1 MLRNYFKI
9 AFRNILGNKLRT
21 TIHVL
26 GLAIGIA
33 VCYIVFNVIF
43 HAYSFDNFHPRKDD
57 IFRVM
62 TELSFMDQTWPNSGV
77 PFPLG
82 EVIQDELAGIED
94 ITHFYTLYQTM
105 VSLPSAEKNFGR
117 TDKVMFSDPG
127 FFRIFQREWLAGNPA
142 FALES
147 PNAVVLTETSMKKY
161 FPGSEPADILG
172 SQLLYFNQDSIIAQ
186 VTGVVRDYSENT
198 DLTFTDFISKSTLFN
213 LANRERYQV
222 DNWQSVNS
230 SSQLFV
236 LLEGETSSEAI
247 EEGMVSIVKKYVE
260 TDETRKT
267 DFFLEPLSELHF
279 SQTHSTQGAT
289 KTILRGLL
297 VIVAII
303 LLIACM
309 NFVNL
314 ETAQAISRSREVG
327 IRKTLGSKKS
337 QLIMQFLIETCLLIW
352 IAMIVSFFL
361 SELTMYYFRDF
372 LPQEMIVEFY
382 SLENISFLV
391 TISIIL
397 TVISGLYPAVLLA
410 NYQPVMAMKQE
421 KVTVRG
427 FSFGTFLRKNLTVIQ
442 FTISIAFIIAVLA
455 ISRQIRFLSEKELG
469 FDREVVL
476 YSYTPYKDPT
486 NRNHILKSQ
495 LEQQSF
501 VKAVSLSNE
510 MIAAQSLWTT
520 TIKYGDESEKNEY
533 EAQVKLIDKDYLTVN
548 GVKLLSG
555 RNLRETPKETLVN
568 QALVEKLGFENPDEI
583 IGENLDYNNDKLTVV
598 GVTGNFHTRSLRES
612 ILPLIMYHDPASL
625 HVVNVKLASGA
636 SISQAKTTLDNVL
649 KSIYREEG
657 LHFAFLDSVI
667 EKFYTDDMKLQGIF
681 RFASGLAILIS
692 CMGLFGLSSFTVSR
706 RLKELSIRKVLG
718 ASVAQIL
725 RLISAEYLILMGIAF
740 LLGSI
745 PAWIFL
751 NNWLTSFSYRIDMPW
766 GLFAIAG
773 LLALLL
779 CMLIVGL
786 HSMKAAQR
794 NPAEIL
800 KSE

>member
-172 SQLLYFNQDSIIAQ
+172 SQLLYFNQDSIKAQ

-520 TIKYGDESEKNEY
+520 TIKYGNESEKNEY
-533 EAQVKLIDKDYLTVN
+533 EAQVKLIDKDYPVN

-794 NPAEIL
+794 NPAELL